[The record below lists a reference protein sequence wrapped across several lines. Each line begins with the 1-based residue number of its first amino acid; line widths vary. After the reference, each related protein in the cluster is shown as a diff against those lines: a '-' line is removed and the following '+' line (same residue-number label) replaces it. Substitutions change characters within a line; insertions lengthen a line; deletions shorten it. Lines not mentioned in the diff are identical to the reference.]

1 MVMKVIAFQAKNFFT
16 VVLISLF
23 LLVILKNI
31 VSQAKIEIF
40 VLTFMLDNNFVI
52 SFLIS
57 LL

>member
-1 MVMKVIAFQAKNFFT
+1 MKVIAFQAKKFFT

-31 VSQAKIEIF
+31 VSQAKVEIF

>member
-1 MVMKVIAFQAKNFFT
+1 MVMKVIAFQAKKFFT